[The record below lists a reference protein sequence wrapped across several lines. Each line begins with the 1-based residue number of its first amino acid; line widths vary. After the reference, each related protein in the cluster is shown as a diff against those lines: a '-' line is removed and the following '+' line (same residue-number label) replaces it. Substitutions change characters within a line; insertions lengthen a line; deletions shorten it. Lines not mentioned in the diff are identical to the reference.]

1 MKAKKK
7 LLDRKTEEAVSLAQS
22 HGLRSLIPDW
32 CKAPEAISPPEVESR
47 SVDGDVAR
55 PLRREQNLR
64 SRKKRRRRKKND
76 NSPWSLR
83 VSMWF
88 RDVKS

>member
-55 PLRREQNLR
+55 PLRRE
-64 SRKKRRRRKKND
+64 
-76 NSPWSLR
+76 
-83 VSMWF
+83 
-88 RDVKS
+88 

>member
-22 HGLRSLIPDW
+22 HGLWSLIPDC

-64 SRKKRRRRKKND
+64 SRKKRRRRKKNH

>member
-7 LLDRKTEEAVSLAQS
+7 LLDRKTEEAVSFAQS

-32 CKAPEAISPPEVESR
+32 CKAPEAISPPEVESQ

-64 SRKKRRRRKKND
+64 GRKKRRRKKNH

>member
-64 SRKKRRRRKKND
+64 SRKKKKKKKEK
-76 NSPWSLR
+76 PQQSLESQG
-83 VSMWF
+83 VN
-88 RDVKS
+88 VVP

>member
-22 HGLRSLIPDW
+22 HGRSSLIPDW

-55 PLRREQNLR
+55 PLGREQNLR
-64 SRKKRRRRKKND
+64 SRKKRRRKKNY